1 MNARQLKFCNEYIR
15 TGDVTQSAIAAGYSP
30 KTAYSIGSENLK
42 KPEISQYLE
51 NFRKD
56 LVTSTMITVERV
68 VGELTKV
75 AFSDIGEVL
84 DLESNKLKVK
94 DLSDLSAD
102 VRACVS
108 EVTEMES
115 KHGTRRSVKLHS
127 KLTALDMLM
136 KHLGGYI
143 TINDMID
150 KMTEQQIEQLTD
162 KLLARLNKNENQPS

>member
-1 MNARQLKFCNEYIR
+1 MNARQQKFCDEYLR

-42 KPEISQYLE
+42 KPEIFQYLE
-51 NFRKD
+51 KFRKD
-56 LVTSTMITVERV
+56 LAQATMITVERV
-68 VGELTKV
+68 VSELTKV
-75 AFSDIGEVL
+75 AFSDIGEVMEVEGNEL
-84 DLESNKLKVK
+84 RIKN
-94 DLSDLSAD
+94 LSELSAN

-108 EVTEMES
+108 EINETEN
-115 KHGTRRSVKLHS
+115 KYGTRRSVKLHS

-150 KMTEQQIEQLTD
+150 KMTEQQLEELTD
-162 KLLARLNKNENQPS
+162 KLLTRLNKDEKTS